1 LLQPFKIADMPINNN
16 FLAWKT
22 PPPGIQGYANASP
35 LSPIVDCIQKEQTYA
50 LPVRGGDVLKF
61 IYPNASETLLLVA
74 LMKNGVVINNNIG
87 SLNGIYGT
95 AIIPAGLGFGFYN
108 LLIYTEVTSYTSD
121 WVTVSTSCE
130 LDQNGDN
137 TGYQL
142 TNQERTYGL
151 VPTAVA
157 LSDCLHYGLHRK
169 SSIIRFRDD
178 TEAFGFDY
186 TSDLSFHQQFRLH
199 VEVVFPEYPVEEA
212 VYRQSNGYR
221 RFGNV
226 YIDEKQEMRTA
237 AMDQRTHQC
246 LISAC
251 KHRYFFINGCQY
263 FAAGAY
269 NIENVERGL
278 SATARIDIFT
288 QDFDLRNY
296 GCQPDQ
302 PLVPL
307 GPGDYSPEDFA
318 SQDYS

>member
-1 LLQPFKIADMPINNN
+1 MAANNN
-16 FLAWKT
+16 FLTWQT
-22 PPPGIQGYANASP
+22 PPAGIQGYANASP
-35 LSPIVDCIQKEQTYA
+35 LSAILDCIQKEGTYA

-61 IYPNASETLLLVA
+61 IYPNASPTSLMVA
-74 LMKNGVVINNNIG
+74 LMKNGVVINANIG
-87 SLNGIYGT
+87 TITGIYGT
-95 AIIPAGLGFGFYN
+95 ANIPAGLGFGYYN
-108 LLIYTEVTSYTSD
+108 LLIYTNTVNYTSD

-130 LDQNGDN
+130 LDGGGNN

-142 TNQERTYGL
+142 VNQQRTYGL

-157 LSDCLHYGLHRK
+157 LSACLHYGLHRRT
-169 SSIIRFRDD
+169 SVIRFRDD
-178 TEAFGFDY
+178 TQAFGFDY
-186 TSDLSFHQQFRLH
+186 STDLSFYQQFRLH
-199 VEVVFPEYPVEEA
+199 VEVVFPEYQVEEA

-246 LISAC
+246 LISAS
-251 KHRYFFINGCQY
+251 KHRYFFINSCQY
-263 FAAGAY
+263 FAVGAY

-296 GCQPDQ
+296 GCQPD
-302 PLVPL
+302 VPSL
-307 GPGDYSPEDFA
+307 PIGMLDYSSE
-318 SQDYS
+318 DYSSLDYA